1 MSGGGSDGT
10 LCLAFEPAVGVCV
23 VAVTVALTH
32 WAEEGIKQSRS
43 MRHCK
48 QLEQLRGAL
57 IPARRT
63 WDTTAAAAA
72 WEIELPLKSD
82 FSGCGFCNY

>member
-1 MSGGGSDGT
+1 M
-10 LCLAFEPAVGVCV
+10 

-32 WAEEGIKQSRS
+32 QAAGGIKQSGS

-63 WDTTAAAAA
+63 WDTAAAAAAATAAAAA
-72 WEIELPLKSD
+72 AGETELPLKSD
-82 FSGCGFCNY
+82 FPRCERMRGCCNY